1 MSATISLFW
10 NSIQSFF
17 TSPSLIG
24 IFILIFI
31 ITFITLY
38 LQDFIL
44 SLIIFIPL
52 TLIFLSRGLIPLP
65 IYIIILLL
73 VAIKLFMLL
82 IELLRG

>member
-24 IFILIFI
+24 IFILILI

>member
-17 TSPSLIG
+17 TSPNLIG
-24 IFILIFI
+24 IFILILI

-65 IYIIILLL
+65 IYLIILLL